1 MHSKTTTTTMTTS
14 DDDDNTAVMDVASR
28 WRTPP
33 RDATVLVPPPPSWS
47 VRDLRLNATH
57 DEIHDDDCAISDA
70 ELATLA
76 RRCLIDVRR
85 LSYERRHR
93 LRVHVGGIMRCASVL
108 LESEATAPKEGGD
121 GVIDDGAG
129 DDESC
134 DVHDGRVR
142 GVDDD
147 DNGLLTD
154 EMVYDMPRGL
164 TKMPIRGGVG
174 WDDDV
179 NDDWSSRDKDES
191 RAVMNSD
198 GVRSKMSM
206 SSDDKMYFSIV
217 TKRS

>member
-1 MHSKTTTTTMTTS
+1 
-14 DDDDNTAVMDVASR
+14 
-28 WRTPP
+28 
-33 RDATVLVPPPPSWS
+33 
-47 VRDLRLNATH
+47 
-57 DEIHDDDCAISDA
+57 
-70 ELATLA
+70 
-76 RRCLIDVRR
+76 
-85 LSYERRHR
+85 
-93 LRVHVGGIMRCASVL
+93 MRCASVL
-108 LESEATAPKEGGD
+108 LESEATTPKEGGD

-129 DDESC
+129 DDESR

-164 TKMPIRGGVG
+164 TKLPIRRGVG
-174 WDDDV
+174 WDDDA